1 MCKLITLFNFMVL
14 GVLLQPNEA
23 FSQGGGG
30 ARRNLTEVIAKEKQL
45 VLDSVSGINEDRKL
59 IIEEIYKDY
68 EESMAKLR
76 ANADPDN
83 REAMRIDMMAIRDG
97 KNDSLKAILTEEQFL
112 QYEAIM
118 KVMREKMGQ
127 RRRNN
132 GGD

>member
-1 MCKLITLFNFMVL
+1 MVL

-45 VLDSVSGINEDRKL
+45 VLDSVSGINEDQKL

-83 REAMRIDMMAIRDG
+83 REAMRIDMMAIRDR

-132 GGD
+132 GDD